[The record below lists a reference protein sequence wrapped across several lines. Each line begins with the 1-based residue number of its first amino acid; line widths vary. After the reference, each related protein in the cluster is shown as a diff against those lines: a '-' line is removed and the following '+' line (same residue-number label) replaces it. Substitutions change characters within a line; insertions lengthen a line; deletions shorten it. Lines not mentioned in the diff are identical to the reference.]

1 MACFEKTF
9 ALVIGIA
16 QYAKIR
22 PLPYTKDACDVAAL
36 LLDAEICGYTEV
48 RVLQETEALHLAIV
62 RELERLAEIPKGST
76 VLIYFSGHGGH
87 VEEGPNR
94 GDYLLPV
101 DCVYPDDDRLA
112 KSSISSHVFTTM
124 LNRIAMRA
132 DQLVVILDCC
142 HAGGI
147 GETKDFVAAQV
158 EPGLAEG
165 TLASLARGKGR
176 AIIAA
181 ARADEPAYVLSG
193 AKHGTFTRF
202 LLEGLRGGAHGH
214 RGVIRVVD
222 LFDFLQENLM
232 RASPP
237 QHPVFK
243 AEFEQNFPIAL
254 HLGGKSGSGET
265 VRGGLGVLIRLAKD
279 PGMAPVVNQVRES
292 LKVAQDQIAL
302 VVGLKRIHDA
312 LHKIQ
317 IFLFEEILRER
328 DRLSRDDQARK
339 TLVLHFRNVAE
350 HLKDLGDPASLRL
363 PPHLHLLK
371 DLAELAKAVQK
382 IKQGSQDGETQ
393 VIDQGIWKLEDV
405 LGYVPSTVNSELKSS
420 IRGMKLHELFR
431 ALLVVQDAM
440 QQSKAKPEDVHYF
453 AAGGRDIGRLDR
465 DIDDLMDQHDKW
477 QEIDDLMRRIH
488 DDLRRHID
496 NNGKGRPSDLVCA
509 WPELSDLLQKQL
521 DGIDVLFRGEIAE
534 DFAELEDKMRSPD
547 LGPKIEPFRWL
558 RGSVG
563 HWFNQVDERLL
574 GICKELDPIDTA
586 LTVVLTA
593 LKEASDEHAQLA

>member
-48 RVLQETEALHLAIV
+48 RVLQETEASHLAIV
-62 RELERLAEIPKGST
+62 RELERLAGTPKGST

-87 VEEGPNR
+87 VEEGPNQ

-112 KSSISSHVFTTM
+112 KSSISSQVFTTM

-181 ARADEPAYVLSG
+181 ARAGEPAYVLSG

-202 LLEGLRGGAHGH
+202 LLEGLRGGARGH

-222 LFDFLQENLM
+222 LFDFLQENLT

-254 HLGGKSGSGET
+254 HLG
-265 VRGGLGVLIRLAKD
+265 
-279 PGMAPVVNQVRES
+279 
-292 LKVAQDQIAL
+292 
-302 VVGLKRIHDA
+302 
-312 LHKIQ
+312 
-317 IFLFEEILRER
+317 
-328 DRLSRDDQARK
+328 
-339 TLVLHFRNVAE
+339 
-350 HLKDLGDPASLRL
+350 
-363 PPHLHLLK
+363 
-371 DLAELAKAVQK
+371 
-382 IKQGSQDGETQ
+382 
-393 VIDQGIWKLEDV
+393 
-405 LGYVPSTVNSELKSS
+405 SS
-420 IRGMKLHELFR
+420 FPKKLHY
-431 ALLVVQDAM
+431 
-440 QQSKAKPEDVHYF
+440 K
-453 AAGGRDIGRLDR
+453 
-465 DIDDLMDQHDKW
+465 
-477 QEIDDLMRRIH
+477 
-488 DDLRRHID
+488 
-496 NNGKGRPSDLVCA
+496 
-509 WPELSDLLQKQL
+509 
-521 DGIDVLFRGEIAE
+521 
-534 DFAELEDKMRSPD
+534 
-547 LGPKIEPFRWL
+547 
-558 RGSVG
+558 
-563 HWFNQVDERLL
+563 
-574 GICKELDPIDTA
+574 
-586 LTVVLTA
+586 
-593 LKEASDEHAQLA
+593 